1 MGNLYP
7 SLPSL
12 SQQAVSTEVMPDE
25 PGAAGADDSKK
36 CGGLELPQNQ
46 CMTE

>member
-12 SQQAVSTEVMPDE
+12 SQQAASTEVMPDE
-25 PGAAGADDSKK
+25 PGAAGTDDREK
-36 CGGLELPQNQ
+36 CGGLKLPQNQ
-46 CMTE
+46 GMTE